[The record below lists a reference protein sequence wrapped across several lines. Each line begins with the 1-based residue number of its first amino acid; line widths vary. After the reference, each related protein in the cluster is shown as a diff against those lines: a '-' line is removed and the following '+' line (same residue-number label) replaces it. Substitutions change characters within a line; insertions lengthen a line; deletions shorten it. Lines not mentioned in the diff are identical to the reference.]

1 MYIKIYDKSQLI
13 LLDQINPLL
22 GKYRLPQELLEEV
35 EKVFRYEKI
44 GKKGFIA
51 ILMNPVKGNI
61 QRILNILDCYPQ
73 TLRICSDAERIE
85 ISDKKSWM
93 SRRKNWYKDCFKVKG
108 EKSKVIVVYS
118 IKLKPYYDE

>member
-13 LLDQINPLL
+13 LLEKMNPLL

-35 EKVFRYEKI
+35 EKILRYEKI

-51 ILMNPVKGNI
+51 ILLNPVKGNI
-61 QRILNILDCYPQ
+61 QEILNILDCYPQ
-73 TLRICSDAERIE
+73 VLRICSDAEQIG

-93 SRRKNWYKDCFKVKG
+93 SKRKNWYKDCFKMKG
-108 EKSKVIVVYS
+108 EKSKVVVMYS
-118 IKLKPYYDE
+118 LKLKSYYDE

>member
-13 LLDQINPLL
+13 LLEQINPLL

-51 ILMNPVKGNI
+51 ILMNPVRGNI
-61 QRILNILDCYPQ
+61 QGILNILDCYPQ

-85 ISDKKSWM
+85 NIRYPITQRKSLRDKCSHLTLRHIIPAKENIS
-93 SRRKNWYKDCFKVKG
+93 
-108 EKSKVIVVYS
+108 
-118 IKLKPYYDE
+118 